1 MIYLIPTDT
10 CYGIACEITD
20 SKSYEKIYSIKKR
33 DWSKPLAIM
42 VENFDWLEKYTTL
55 STEQIEFLKNYEK
68 PFTILTE
75 CNSIKHMLEFE
86 DEEMKFDNKEV
97 YEKIAF
103 RVAHNKE
110 QKKLIKKIGPIFLT
124 SANLSKQPE
133 IYEKKELEK
142 VFEYFINKWTIKILW
157 TQSSENYLKASDI
170 FEFTWEN
177 CNIEYIRKN

>member
-1 MIYLIPTDT
+1 
-10 CYGIACEITD
+10 
-20 SKSYEKIYSIKKR
+20 
-33 DWSKPLAIM
+33 
-42 VENFDWLEKYTTL
+42 
-55 STEQIEFLKNYEK
+55 
-68 PFTILTE
+68 
-75 CNSIKHMLEFE
+75 MLEFE

>member
-86 DEEMKFDNKEV
+86 DEEMKFDNKE
-97 YEKIAF
+97 
-103 RVAHNKE
+103 

-142 VFEYFINKWTIKILW
+142 VFEYFINK
-157 TQSSENYLKASDI
+157 
-170 FEFTWEN
+170 
-177 CNIEYIRKN
+177 